1 MIILD
6 SNVLS
11 ELMRPHPSAAVSAWV
26 AKQPPTELFTTS
38 ISEAEI
44 YYGVELLAR
53 GKRREGPLA
62 AAEAVFAE
70 DLAGRILGFE
80 SDAARA
86 FARIAAHRRS
96 IGRPISYADA
106 QIAAIVQVRR
116 AQLATRNVSDFEGCG
131 IDVLDPWSG
140 S

>member
-1 MIILD
+1 MIVLD

-11 ELMRPHPSAAVSAWV
+11 ELMRPHPSQAVSAWV
-26 AKQPPTELFTTS
+26 AKQAPTELFTTS

-44 YYGVELLAR
+44 YYGIELLAR
-53 GKRREGPLA
+53 GKRREGLLA

-70 DLAGRILGFE
+70 DLAGRVLGFE

-86 FARIAAHRRS
+86 FSRIASHRRS

-116 AQLATRNVSDFEGCG
+116 GQLATRNVSDFEDCG
-131 IDVLDPWSG
+131 IDVLDPWNSV
-140 S
+140 

>member
-1 MIILD
+1 VIILD

-11 ELMRPHPSAAVSAWV
+11 ELMRPHPSTAVGAWV

-44 YYGVELLAR
+44 YYAVELLAR
-53 GKRREGPLA
+53 GKRREALLA
-62 AAEAVFAE
+62 AAEAVFSE
-70 DLAGRILGFE
+70 DLGGRILGFE

-86 FARIAAHRRS
+86 FSRIAAHRRS

-131 IDVLDPWSG
+131 IDILDPWNS
-140 S
+140 